1 MNSKINILNSTKGIE
16 QKSLLKSKNQ
26 CKYDTELDDKILQ
39 NQTDF
44 NKASHSLETDLQQPI
59 STSTELVGSHRSVQS
74 DVGNDDIPGKY
85 FLEDSLIF
93 FTNLALVIL
102 NILTVSQDVTLTN

>member
-1 MNSKINILNSTKGIE
+1 MTF

-59 STSTELVGSHRSVQS
+59 RTSTELVGSHRSVQS

-85 FLEDSLIF
+85 FLEDSFIF
-93 FTNLALVIL
+93 FTNSALVIL
-102 NILTVSQDVTLTN
+102 NILPVSQDITLTN